1 MSKVPLIALV
11 GRPNVG
17 KSTLFNRLVGYRAS
31 IVYDTPGVTRDRI
44 FDDANI
50 DDKHFRVVDTGGIE
64 VNSEDPLLN
73 QMRLQTQ
80 LAVEEADLIVFV
92 VDGRD
97 GVTEADKMVA
107 SLLRKADTPTI
118 CVANKIDS
126 PLDNDR
132 ALEFYEF
139 GFETVIPLSAE
150 HAWGFDIL
158 YEHLVERLPAP
169 EWVDPD
175 NRVGIEVAPEDEEIT
190 GGGRI
195 EWDGGRV
202 KVAVVGRPNAGKSSL
217 INKLIGAD
225 RLLASDIAGTT
236 RDSVD
241 IEVEEGGRIFQFVDT
256 AGIRRKRSV
265 ADQLEKFAVYSAI
278 RSMES
283 ADVTILVLDASL
295 KVSEQDAKI
304 ASLALERGKGL
315 VVVANKW
322 DLMSS
327 DEERDEFHTS
337 LEKRLSFLK
346 NAPKLQLS
354 ALTGR
359 SVHRLFPMLVSVQ
372 QERHRRIGT
381 AELNRF
387 FKAVIEAKEP
397 AMKNGRRPK
406 ILYGSQ
412 PMICP
417 PTFVFMTKRPEDIE
431 ESYRRYVENSLR
443 DRYGFAGTPVWVK
456 WRESKQ
462 NLHKAPTGVQMAQ
475 AKKRSRS

>member
-1 MSKVPLIALV
+1 ML
-11 GRPNVG
+11 
-17 KSTLFNRLVGYRAS
+17 
-31 IVYDTPGVTRDRI
+31 
-44 FDDANI
+44 
-50 DDKHFRVVDTGGIE
+50 HFFE
-64 VNSEDPLLN
+64 
-73 QMRLQTQ
+73 
-80 LAVEEADLIVFV
+80 
-92 VDGRD
+92 
-97 GVTEADKMVA
+97 
-107 SLLRKADTPTI
+107 KADTPTI

-304 ASLALERGKGL
+304 ASLALERGRG
-315 VVVANKW
+315 W
-322 DLMSS
+322 SS
-327 DEERDEFHTS
+327 SRTS
-337 LEKRLSFLK
+337 
-346 NAPKLQLS
+346 
-354 ALTGR
+354 
-359 SVHRLFPMLVSVQ
+359 
-372 QERHRRIGT
+372 GT
-381 AELNRF
+381 SCLRT
-387 FKAVIEAKEP
+387 
-397 AMKNGRRPK
+397 KNGMSFTRVLK
-406 ILYGSQ
+406 S
-412 PMICP
+412 
-417 PTFVFMTKRPEDIE
+417 
-431 ESYRRYVENSLR
+431 
-443 DRYGFAGTPVWVK
+443 A
-456 WRESKQ
+456 
-462 NLHKAPTGVQMAQ
+462 
-475 AKKRSRS
+475 